1 MTQAQLNSMAKR
13 INQNLVQHA
22 KTFGVNSEAYKIYSD
37 LIKTTFGE
45 QFTHVSKS
53 GHVAIN
59 TGVHLQH
66 FEERLKNLD
75 SVEHKVSTK
84 KKYAANYLYAEYQ
97 REGGIQSYKKFT
109 QSNQSKIIAK
119 ANDIAKIEDFFD
131 NKLGDYYALR
141 YVIDDVD
148 NILRELSQK
157 TGSRKSYD
165 ELFNIINQLEKIYEE
180 YEGQQMTEEDVIN
193 ERKRGKRL

>member
-1 MTQAQLNSMAKR
+1 MAKR

-22 KTFGVNSEAYKIYSD
+22 KTFGVNSEAYKIHSD
-37 LIKTTFGE
+37 LIKTTFGD

-75 SVEHKVSTK
+75 SAEHKVSSK
-84 KKYAANYLYAEYQ
+84 KKYAANLLYAEHKQ
-97 REGGIQSYKKFT
+97 AGETGSFKKFV
-109 QSNQSKIIAK
+109 QINQSKIIAK
-119 ANDIAKIEDFFD
+119 ANDIAKIEDFFN

-141 YVIDDVD
+141 SVNDDID
-148 NILRELSQK
+148 NILRELTDRRGK
-157 TGSRKSYD
+157 RNKRSYQELFRIID
-165 ELFNIINQLEKIYEE
+165 ELESLYKE
-180 YEGQQMTEEDVIN
+180 YECQQMTEEDVVN